1 MKPRLEI
8 SNGVPVNNRNNRVFP
23 IKVKNVSSSDIEEC
37 SVRLT
42 RIVQN
47 GTPKFDERNAIIKR
61 WSRPTVAPTNQ
72 MDPEIPLSQ
81 AEEEKSPARVRK
93 TLNAAFDP
101 SEKLIRSCSLF

>member
-1 MKPRLEI
+1 MILLHVPKVLVQILVSVCICLARGFVDSRVVLQLW
-8 SNGVPVNNRNNRVFP
+8 NRRGVGRDNWTNQTRNPNIPTV
-23 IKVKNVSSSDIEEC
+23 
-37 SVRLT
+37 
-42 RIVQN
+42 
-47 GTPKFDERNAIIKR
+47 KR